1 MKLKSLIVF
10 ATLFISFQVFAALR
24 VSMIPYKITGGLSY
38 EQLEEK
44 VESLVVSAMKAK
56 PQLIVLPELVSFD
69 LLAVDPGESVSAPLK
84 KQAAYFDNYVNFSK
98 SLAKKFKVGL
108 MAGSFQ
114 RIVDGKIL
122 NTAIYVA
129 KNGDTIFQDKI
140 FLTPWEVKQGW
151 DNGTNLRMFEIE
163 GVRSV
168 ILICHDAE
176 FPVISQALSKI
187 KPELIIVP
195 SMTDDVY
202 GHARVTRTAMAR
214 AIEHMSYVLQ
224 IGTTST
230 AKASWHTYYG
240 NAALLKPQ
248 NSAFGLTEQN
258 SVIGEEAASVVE
270 LDFKL
275 LRNER
280 KKASHIY
287 PARDQNA
294 RLNSIVVESQLV
306 KGAQ

>member
-1 MKLKSLIVF
+1 MKLKSLVVL
-10 ATLFISFQVFAALR
+10 ATLFISFQVFATLK

-38 EQLEEK
+38 EQLEAK
-44 VESLVVSAMKAK
+44 VEGLVSSAMKAK
-56 PQLIVLPELVSFD
+56 PQLIVFPELVSFD
-69 LLAVDPGESVSAPLK
+69 LLAVNPGDNVSDPLK
-84 KQAAYFDNYVNFSK
+84 QHAAYFDNYVNFTK
-98 SLAKKFKVGL
+98 SLAKKFKVGFV
-108 MAGSFQ
+108 AGSFQ
-114 RIVDGKIL
+114 RVVDGKIL
-122 NTAIYVA
+122 NTAIYIA
-129 KNGDTIFQDKI
+129 KNGDVTFQDKI
-140 FLTPWEVKQGW
+140 FLTPWEAKQGW
-151 DNGTNLRMFEIE
+151 HNGTNLRMFEIE
-163 GVRSV
+163 GVKSV

-224 IGTTST
+224 IGTTSVP
-230 AKASWHTYYG
+230 KASWHTYYG

-248 NSAFGLTEQN
+248 NSALGLGELS
-258 SVIGEEAASVVE
+258 SVVGEEVASVVE